1 VVLWVVQLAFRL
13 RNKMNIDQACEIM
26 EHYAVQQ
33 DLEDLE
39 AIEHMVKN
47 YRNLDPNVRQA
58 LKVFMDTAKEM
69 A

>member
-1 VVLWVVQLAFRL
+1 
-13 RNKMNIDQACEIM
+13 MNIDQACNIM
-26 EHYAVQQ
+26 EHYAVEQ
-33 DLEDLE
+33 DFEDLE

-47 YRNLDPNVRQA
+47 YRTLDPQVLTA

>member
-1 VVLWVVQLAFRL
+1 
-13 RNKMNIDQACEIM
+13 MTIDQACNIM

-33 DLEDLE
+33 DLDDLD

-47 YRNLDPNVRQA
+47 YRTLVPEVKQA
-58 LKVFMDTAKEM
+58 LKVFMDATKEP